1 MLWMNLA
8 ASSWKDESCVFNRD
22 TTPKEKSEF
31 STALHSERRYG
42 AANTIVRKLKGG
54 HRSHLTQRSVDLP
67 LPVVRGSAHFLWV
80 TYDPTFVSC

>member
-1 MLWMNLA
+1 MSLA

-31 STALHSERRYG
+31 STALHSER
-42 AANTIVRKLKGG
+42 IVRKLKGG